1 MSTRSRLFIG
11 LTIELGTDLS
21 PADFKKLHAIEEK
34 YPELDEYNH
43 EPKDREGKLLLIYD
57 GMNSQFARLILVDKY
72 IEGGNL
78 GYSNEMI
85 ELASPN
91 NMFNPEIITKMSDVY
106 EEYTGHEPTIAE
118 FKYALWSQWV

>member
-11 LTIELGTDLS
+11 LTVELGTDLS
-21 PADFKKLHAIEEK
+21 SADFKKLHAIEKK

-78 GYSNEMI
+78 GYSNEML
-85 ELASPN
+85 ELASPQ
-91 NMFNPEIITKMSDVY
+91 NMFNPEIISKMSDVY
-106 EEYTGHEPTIAE
+106 EEYTGHEPILAE
-118 FKYALWSQWV
+118 FKYVLWSQWV